1 MVVAGEAP
9 GRATAVALDM
19 DNSAAL
25 DAKLDAI
32 FVDSYEVDT
41 VLNDLLGEE

>member
-9 GRATAVALDM
+9 ARDAAAALER

-25 DAKLDAI
+25 DAQLDAI
-32 FVDSYEVDT
+32 FVDSYEMGAALSDP
-41 VLNDLLGEE
+41 LAEE